1 MVFSESPPAGHR
13 KDSPLQ
19 SLGHIPGSLDSSSRS
34 AQASYSLAQA
44 LAPDHTHCS

>member
-1 MVFSESPPAGHR
+1 MVFSESPPAGHS

-19 SLGHIPGSLDSSSRS
+19 SLGHLPGSLDSSSWS
-34 AQASYSLAQA
+34 GQAFYSLAQT